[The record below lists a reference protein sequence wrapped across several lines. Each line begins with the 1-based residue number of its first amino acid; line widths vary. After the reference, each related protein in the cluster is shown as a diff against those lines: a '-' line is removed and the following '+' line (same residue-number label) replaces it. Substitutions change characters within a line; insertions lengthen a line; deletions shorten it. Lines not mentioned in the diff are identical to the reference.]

1 MSNDPNPINPTDN
14 HNPEPLH
21 DDHGLPSVNRRRG
34 GNRLVT
40 VLGTLFLALA
50 GVGLIVAVNSGDKAK
65 PVKKNPVADRVES
78 NLPKLVIPATPPPPP
93 QAPAAPAAAQP
104 TNQAAV
110 SAAGPQ
116 TQPSPIP
123 LKPAPAQPQKP
134 PANANAKPPMTW
146 QERKMTGI
154 ILVDDK
160 GGSNATTPAKVD
172 GVQEH
177 ERTGERSELAT
188 KLEATVTKAASASL
202 LPNRNFII
210 AKGTTLDCALET
222 ALNTTVPGLTRCRL
236 TSDVYSD
243 DGKVVLLDRG
253 SQMVGEY
260 AGGIKQGQ
268 ARIFV
273 LWTRAKTPNGVVVN
287 LNSPGTDALGRGGLE
302 GWVDNHFIER
312 FGAAIMITLLQD
324 AVAVIIANQQNRNTG
339 NGSNST
345 IMYGQNSLRGNE
357 KFIEK
362 TLDAQLNIPP
372 TLYKNQGD
380 HIQIMVA
387 RDLDFSSVYALQVEE

>member
-1 MSNDPNPINPTDN
+1 MSNDPNSINPTDN

-50 GVGLIVAVNSGDKAK
+50 GVGLIVAVNSGDKTK

-78 NLPKLVIPATPPPPP
+78 NLPKLVIPPPPAPPP
-93 QAPAAPAAAQP
+93 QTAAAPAAAQP
-104 TNQAAV
+104 TSQPV

-116 TQPSPIP
+116 APPIP

-160 GGSNATTPAKVD
+160 GGSNAMPPAKVD

-324 AVAVIIANQQNRNTG
+324 AVAVIIANQQNKNTG

>member
-14 HNPEPLH
+14 HSPEPLH

-50 GVGLIVAVNSGDKAK
+50 GIGLIVAVNSGDKTK
-65 PVKKNPVADRVES
+65 PVKKNPVSDRVES

-93 QAPAAPAAAQP
+93 QAAAAPAAAQP
-104 TNQAAV
+104 ANQPAA

-116 TQPSPIP
+116 PPPIP

-134 PANANAKPPMTW
+134 PANVNAKPPMTW

-172 GVQEH
+172 GAQEH
-177 ERTGERSELAT
+177 ERTGERNELAT

-387 RDLDFSSVYALQVEE
+387 RDLDFSGVYALQVLE

>member
-1 MSNDPNPINPTDN
+1 MSATHDPNQKTVTGNQG
-14 HNPEPLH
+14 HELH
-21 DDHGLPSVNRRRG
+21 EDHGLPSVNRKAG
-34 GNRLVT
+34 SNKLVT
-40 VLGTLFLALA
+40 VIATVLLLLVGVALIA
-50 GVGLIVAVNSGDKAK
+50 AVNSADKAK
-65 PVKKNPVADRVES
+65 KEKKNQVADKVGS
-78 NLPKLVIPATPPPPP
+78 ILPKLEIQAPPTPPPPP
-93 QAPAAPAAAQP
+93 VTVQP
-104 TNQAAV
+104 TPNPLPVA
-110 SAAGPQ
+110 SG
-116 TQPSPIP
+116 QPPP
-123 LKPAPAQPQKP
+123 PVNAPVPK
-134 PANANAKPPMTW
+134 PANANVKPPMTW

-154 ILVDDK
+154 ILVNEK
-160 GGSNATTPAKVD
+160 SVPNETPAKVNAQD
-172 GVQEH
+172 H
-177 ERTGERSELAT
+177 ERTGEKGELST
-188 KLEATVTKAASASL
+188 KLEPTVTKAASASL

-222 ALNTTVPGLTRCRL
+222 ALNTTVPGITRCRL

-287 LNSPGTDALGRGGLE
+287 LNSPGTDALGRGGLD
-302 GWVDNHFIER
+302 GFVDTHFIER

-324 AVAVIIANQQNRNTG
+324 AVAVVIAKQQSQNSG
-339 NGSNST
+339 GGST

-372 TLYKNQGD
+372 TLFKNQGD

-387 RDLDFSSVYALQVEE
+387 RDLDFSSVYALQVLE

>member
-1 MSNDPNPINPTDN
+1 MSNDPNQINPTDN

-50 GVGLIVAVNSGDKAK
+50 GVGSIVAVNSGDKAK

-93 QAPAAPAAAQP
+93 PPPVAAAPAAAQP
-104 TNQAAV
+104 TNQPA
-110 SAAGPQ
+110 SATGPQ
-116 TQPSPIP
+116 PPPIP

-134 PANANAKPPMTW
+134 PANTKPPMTW

-160 GGSNATTPAKVD
+160 GGSNATPPAKVD

-177 ERTGERSELAT
+177 ERTGERGELAT

-387 RDLDFSSVYALQVEE
+387 RDLDFSSVYALQVAE

>member
-1 MSNDPNPINPTDN
+1 
-14 HNPEPLH
+14 
-21 DDHGLPSVNRRRG
+21 
-34 GNRLVT
+34 
-40 VLGTLFLALA
+40 
-50 GVGLIVAVNSGDKAK
+50 
-65 PVKKNPVADRVES
+65 
-78 NLPKLVIPATPPPPP
+78 
-93 QAPAAPAAAQP
+93 
-104 TNQAAV
+104 
-110 SAAGPQ
+110 
-116 TQPSPIP
+116 
-123 LKPAPAQPQKP
+123 
-134 PANANAKPPMTW
+134 
-146 QERKMTGI
+146 MTGI

>member
-1 MSNDPNPINPTDN
+1 MTINDPNLSHPTGQQGQDL
-14 HNPEPLH
+14 P
-21 DDHGLPSVNRRRG
+21 DDHGLPSVNRRAG
-34 GNRLVT
+34 SNKLVT
-40 VLGTLFLALA
+40 VIGTIFLLLA
-50 GVGLIVAVNSGDKAK
+50 GVALIVAVNSDDKGK
-65 PVKKNPVADRVES
+65 PVKKNQVADRVES

-93 QAPAAPAAAQP
+93 VPIAAQP
-104 TNQAAV
+104 TNPPPL
-110 SAAGPQ
+110 AAGTPQ
-116 TQPSPIP
+116 PIP
-123 LKPAPAQPQKP
+123 LKAAPAQPQKP

-146 QERKMTGI
+146 QERKMAGV

-160 GGSNATTPAKVD
+160 GGSNGTAPAKVD
-172 GVQEH
+172 GVADH
-177 ERTGERSELAT
+177 EKSADKGELAV
-188 KLEATVTKAASASL
+188 KLEPTVTKAASASL

-222 ALNTTVPGLTRCRL
+222 AINSTVPGLTRCRL

-273 LWTRAKTPNGVVVN
+273 LWSRAKTPNGVVVN

-302 GWVDNHFIER
+302 GFVDTHFIER

-324 AVAVIIANQQNRNTG
+324 AVAFLIANQQNKSTG
-339 NGSNST
+339 TGSNST
-345 IMYGQNSLRGNE
+345 TIYGQNSLRGDS
-357 KFIEK
+357 KFVEK

-387 RDLDFSSVYALQVEE
+387 RDLDFSSVYALKVEE

>member
-1 MSNDPNPINPTDN
+1 MTTNDPNQSNPTGHQD
-14 HNPEPLH
+14 HDLH
-21 DDHGLPSVNRRRG
+21 DDHGLPSVNRRAG
-34 GNRLVT
+34 SNKLIT
-40 VLGTLFLALA
+40 ILGTIFLLLA
-50 GVGLIVAVNSGDKAK
+50 GIALIVAVNSGEKGK
-65 PVKKNPVADRVES
+65 PAKKNQVADRVES
-78 NLPKLVIPATPPPPP
+78 NLPKLIIPATPPPPTP
-93 QAPAAPAAAQP
+93 PPVTVQPA
-104 TNQAAV
+104 NQAAV
-110 SAAGPQ
+110 SATGPQ
-116 TQPSPIP
+116 PPPIP
-123 LKPAPAQPQKP
+123 LKPAPAQPPKP

-160 GGSNATTPAKVD
+160 GGSNGTAPAKVE
-172 GVQEH
+172 GVQEPH
-177 ERTGERSELAT
+177 ERAGERGELAT
-188 KLEATVTKAASASL
+188 KLEATVTKMAAASL

-324 AVAVIIANQQNRNTG
+324 AVAVIIANQQNKNTG

-387 RDLDFSSVYALQVEE
+387 RDLDFSGVYALKVLE